1 MNERKIS
8 IVEIAKLADVSIATV
23 SRVLNNI
30 EGYSEKTKQKVLKAI
45 QEAGYSRNLTAVSL
59 RTNKSMCIG
68 VIVPDITN
76 EYFARLIREL
86 DTFFIR
92 QGYTLLICDTNED
105 KEKEEKQLQNLISRN
120 VDAIIYISGQ
130 EITRQIDETACPLL
144 VYIDRCPQNASI
156 LVQSD
161 NVTGGYLATM
171 ELLEKGC
178 KKILFARNEQDVSTV
193 VERRIGYLKALSE
206 HNIPHSKDFELY
218 TLPEYEAAR
227 LTLKKLLKARPLY
240 FDGIFCSTD
249 MIALG
254 CMNALQEAGYIIP
267 EDVKIVGFDNISIS
281 KFCNPPITTITQDT
295 HTIAYT
301 AGSIIM
307 DKLHHKSVKDT
318 HVFVPVMLERRK
330 TT

>member
-1 MNERKIS
+1 
-8 IVEIAKLADVSIATV
+8 
-23 SRVLNNI
+23 
-30 EGYSEKTKQKVLKAI
+30 
-45 QEAGYSRNLTAVSL
+45 
-59 RTNKSMCIG
+59 
-68 VIVPDITN
+68 
-76 EYFARLIREL
+76 
-86 DTFFIR
+86 
-92 QGYTLLICDTNED
+92 
-105 KEKEEKQLQNLISRN
+105 
-120 VDAIIYISGQ
+120 
-130 EITRQIDETACPLL
+130 
-144 VYIDRCPQNASI
+144 
-156 LVQSD
+156 
-161 NVTGGYLATM
+161 M

-240 FDGIFCSTD
+240 FDGIFRSTD